1 VDQGRGEH
9 LWGAQATAPAAS
21 WRRMCWRRLVQ
32 TSAVRGPVVCTGG
45 PHAQPLLRAGNR
57 QRQPERN
64 TMPAHDQLLQQAVR
78 GDPC

>member
-32 TSAVRGPVVCTGG
+32 TSAVRGPVVCAPGL
-45 PHAQPLLRAGNR
+45 HAHRGYTHSR
-57 QRQPERN
+57 CCV
-64 TMPAHDQLLQQAVR
+64 QATVK
-78 GDPC
+78 GS